1 MVSFAPFRYRLLFQ
15 KIPDWDTMEYL
26 NSEGAAPIGNSHDG
40 TVRAGGRT
48 QSTTGTGGVLGHLN
62 ADIFDAESA
71 VELSDL
77 KSGDRDGRSEVDGVK
92 RAANTP
98 SEDADAE
105 DPLDGKGEC
114 DPVCDNSRIQH
125 IGGNEKHSSKV
136 GELSNLDSAQC
147 VSVVKDKGDSA
158 DRLTSNTGGGGG
170 VQELMIQGSHGL
182 TGEIHGE
189 AYCGGKSLLSV

>member
-1 MVSFAPFRYRLLFQ
+1 M
-15 KIPDWDTMEYL
+15 IPDWDTMEYL
-26 NSEGAAPIGNSHDG
+26 NPEEEEPIGSSHDG
-40 TVRAGGRT
+40 TVRADGRT
-48 QSTTGTGGVLGHLN
+48 QQSTTGGVLGNLN
-62 ADIFDAESA
+62 ADTFDAESA
-71 VELSDL
+71 VELSEM
-77 KSGDRDGRSEVDGVK
+77 KSGDLDDRSGVDGVEP
-92 RAANTP
+92 AAG
-98 SEDADAE
+98 
-105 DPLDGKGEC
+105 DPLGGKGEC
-114 DPVCDNSRIQH
+114 DPGCDDSHIQH